1 VKGNKVIRF
10 YLDSRSGMSPYLQ
23 LVHQVRR
30 AVLLGL
36 LKEGDQLPTVKAVVA
51 TLAINPNTVSKAYR
65 ELEYQGLVI
74 ARSGVGTFVTTSV
87 ESTFVSV
94 HEVLQQQLV
103 RWIADAREAD
113 LSDET
118 IEAIFGDYLRA
129 TSPASA

>member
-1 VKGNKVIRF
+1 
-10 YLDSRSGMSPYLQ
+10 MSPYLQ

-36 LKEGDQLPTVKAVVA
+36 LQEGDQLPTVKSVVA

-74 ARSGVGTFVTTSV
+74 ARSGVGTFVTRSV
-87 ESTFVSV
+87 ESTFVSS
-94 HEVLQQQLV
+94 HKSLQQKLV
-103 RWIADAREAD
+103 RWISDARDAG
-113 LSDET
+113 LNDEI

-129 TSPASA
+129 TAAVNAS

>member
-1 VKGNKVIRF
+1 LIKF

-36 LKEGDQLPTVKAVVA
+36 LQEGDQLPTVKSVVN

-65 ELEYQGLVI
+65 ELEHQGLVI
-74 ARSGVGTFVTTSV
+74 ARSGVGTFVTRSV
-87 ESTFVSV
+87 QSTFVSS
-94 HEVLQQQLV
+94 HLSLRQELL
-103 RWIADAREAD
+103 RWISDARDAG

-129 TSPASA
+129 TSAVSAS